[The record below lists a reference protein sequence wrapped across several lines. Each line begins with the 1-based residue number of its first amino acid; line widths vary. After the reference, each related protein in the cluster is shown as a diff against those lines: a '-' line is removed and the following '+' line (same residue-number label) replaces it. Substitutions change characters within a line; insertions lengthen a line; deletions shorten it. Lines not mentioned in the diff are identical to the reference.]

1 MYFFFIDKVYAF
13 LQLGTCLTIPLL
25 SRYNGRR
32 GTWKGMGK
40 VFYAYYPVHLVLC
53 GVLRDLGDRRFHRH
67 RELLT
72 AGGGYCFSSPSRRL

>member
-40 VFYAYYPVHLVLC
+40 VFYAYYPAHLVLS
-53 GVLRDLGDRRFHRH
+53 GVLRIVLWGIGVS
-67 RELLT
+67 T
-72 AGGGYCFSSPSRRL
+72 ATASF